1 MDTKDTEQ
9 MTEVETRYN
18 ETQDERMLELRC
30 DGRTVSV
37 SVTKNG
43 YGMLIVADETGELE
57 RYYGLD
63 MALDHAAEA
72 LEVSPREIE
81 LPDEARDMGM

>member
-1 MDTKDTEQ
+1 ME
-9 MTEVETRYN
+9 ET
-18 ETQDERMLELRC
+18 ETQYHETEDERVLELRRA
-30 DGRTVSV
+30 DRRVTV

-63 MALDHAAEA
+63 MALDHAAEV
-72 LEVSPREIE
+72 LGVPPNELE
-81 LPDEARDMGM
+81 LPDEAREMGM